1 MGAPLPDAL
10 LPDVAEAG
18 ADTAAEPAAPRRG
31 RARTLEIW
39 IPAGILILIIGA
51 CFLWP
56 LVYPVPPPTGGS
68 ILDAGLPPFSP
79 GHILGTDP
87 VGNDILSR
95 LLHGGQVSFEVA
107 LAVTLIGLAVG
118 GLLGIFAGYRGGA
131 ADAVVMRVLD
141 VLIAFPALVLAL
153 VIAEALGPSELH
165 TIWALSFFAIPA
177 FGRLAR
183 SATLRLRE
191 QPFMLAAR
199 LSGTGT
205 WRMVLRH
212 VVPNIAPQL
221 TTFALLGAG
230 IVIILEGALSY
241 LGLGIPPPGPSWGNM
256 IALGAQ
262 TLTASPELVL
272 IPSLCLFVTVVCLNL
287 LSDGLRAR
295 WGVR

>member
-10 LPDVAEAG
+10 LPEVAEAG
-18 ADTAAEPAAPRRG
+18 ADTAAEPSVSRRG

-107 LAVTLIGLAVG
+107 LAVNVIGLAVG

-131 ADAVVMRVLD
+131 TDAVVMRVLD

-165 TIWALSFFAIPA
+165 TIWALSFFAVPA

-205 WRMVLRH
+205 WRMLLRH

>member
-10 LPDVAEAG
+10 APDVAEAR
-18 ADTAAEPAAPRRG
+18 ADAAAEPAAPRRG

-39 IPAGILILIIGA
+39 IPAGILILIMAA

-107 LAVTLIGLAVG
+107 IAVNLIGLVVG
-118 GLLGIFAGYRGGA
+118 GLLGILAGYRGGPT
-131 ADAVVMRVLD
+131 DAVVSRVLD
-141 VLIAFPALVLAL
+141 VFIAFPALVLAL

-165 TIWALSFFAIPA
+165 TIWAISFFAIPA

-191 QPFMLAAR
+191 QTFMLAAR

-241 LGLGIPPPGPSWGNM
+241 LGLGIPPPGASWGNM

>member
-10 LPDVAEAG
+10 LPEVAEAG
-18 ADTAAEPAAPRRG
+18 ADTAAEPSAPRRG

-39 IPAGILILIIGA
+39 IPGGILILIIGA

-107 LAVTLIGLAVG
+107 LAVNVIGLVVG

-131 ADAVVMRVLD
+131 TDAVVSRVLD

-191 QPFMLAAR
+191 QTFMLAAR

-241 LGLGIPPPGPSWGNM
+241 LGLGIPPPGASWGNM

-272 IPSLCLFVTVVCLNL
+272 IPSLCLFVTVICLNL

>member
-10 LPDVAEAG
+10 APDVAEAG
-18 ADTAAEPAAPRRG
+18 VGTAAEPAAPRPG

-39 IPAGILILIIGA
+39 IPASILILIMAA

-107 LAVTLIGLAVG
+107 IAVNLIGLVVG
-118 GLLGIFAGYRGGA
+118 GLLGILAGYRGGA
-131 ADAVVMRVLD
+131 TDAVVSRVLD
-141 VLIAFPALVLAL
+141 VFIAFPALVLAL

-165 TIWALSFFAIPA
+165 TIWAISFFAIPA

-191 QPFMLAAR
+191 QTFMLAAR

-241 LGLGIPPPGPSWGNM
+241 LGLGIPPPGASWGNM

>member
-10 LPDVAEAG
+10 APDVAEAG

-39 IPAGILILIIGA
+39 IPAGILILIMAA

-107 LAVTLIGLAVG
+107 FAVNAIGLVVG

-131 ADAVVMRVLD
+131 TDAVVSRVLD

-191 QPFMLAAR
+191 QTFMLAAR

-241 LGLGIPPPGPSWGNM
+241 LGLGIPPPGASWGNM

-272 IPSLCLFVTVVCLNL
+272 IPSLCLFVTVICLNL